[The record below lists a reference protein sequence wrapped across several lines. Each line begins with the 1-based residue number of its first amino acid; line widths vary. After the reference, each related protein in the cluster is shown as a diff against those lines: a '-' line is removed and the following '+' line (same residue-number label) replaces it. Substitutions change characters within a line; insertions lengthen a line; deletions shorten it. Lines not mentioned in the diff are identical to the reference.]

1 MNSTVRE
8 KIDSGSLVRIECD
21 NKQLNGKIGTLLLDD
36 EPNGPV
42 YGVCVMIDGV
52 VYGFEK
58 NEVSALKN

>member
-1 MNSTVRE
+1 MNSAVRE